1 MRFFLFMFS
10 IIVLKATVSAQISS
24 SDLLLIK
31 QKNESVIPKKNIR
44 KYTNLSK
51 NKWQAYNPINLTF
64 SGLMFFYQNV
74 LSSQVNAGC
83 IYSPSCSEFSKQC
96 IKKHGLVKGIFLSAD
111 RVQRCNRITALGLN
125 IKNLNSQFKFPDNP
139 EEYSCKH

>member
-1 MRFFLFMFS
+1 MRFLLLTCLMIF
-10 IIVLKATVSAQISS
+10 IKTTVFGQIAK
-24 SDLLLIK
+24 SDLFLIK
-31 QKNESVIPKKNIR
+31 EKNESIIIKKNIR

-96 IKKHGLVKGIFLSAD
+96 IKKHGLVKGVFLSAD

-139 EEYSCKH
+139 EEYNCKH

>member
-1 MRFFLFMFS
+1 MRFFLFIFS
-10 IIVLKATVSAQISS
+10 IIVLKATVSAQIPS

-125 IKNLNSQFKFPDNP
+125 IRNLNSQFKFPDNP

>member
-1 MRFFLFMFS
+1 MRFLLIIFS
-10 IIVLKATVSAQISS
+10 IIVFKATISAQILS

-31 QKNESVIPKKNIR
+31 QKNESVIPEKNIR

-74 LSSQVNAGC
+74 LSNQVNAGC

-125 IKNLNSQFKFPDNP
+125 IRNLNSQFKFPDNP

>member
-1 MRFFLFMFS
+1 MRFFLFIFS
-10 IIVLKATVSAQISS
+10 IIGLKATVSAQISS

-111 RVQRCNRITALGLN
+111 RVQRCNRITVLGLN
-125 IKNLNSQFKFPDNP
+125 IRNLNSQFKFPDNP

>member
-1 MRFFLFMFS
+1 MRFFLFIFS
-10 IIVLKATVSAQISS
+10 IIVLKATVSAQIPS

-83 IYSPSCSEFSKQC
+83 IYSPSCSEFSKQY

-125 IKNLNSQFKFPDNP
+125 IRNLNSQFKFPDNP